1 MPTHQIH
8 DKLTRKLLENRPT
21 LIALLRRHLPPEVM
35 DKLDLTTLKDCKET
49 AINRDWKLS
58 QNDIVL
64 SCQVKNK
71 KGSYVYLLIEHQ
83 STPDRFMPARML
95 HYKMNVLSKYL
106 GGTVKREKLPNVLGL
121 VLYHGQ
127 KPYPYAKDVFS
138 CFEDEELAKKD
149 MMGSMHLIDLPSM
162 PEDKILQEVDED
174 TLLKL
179 LLKHARNKDF
189 VKKMSAIMCSH
200 PKIFISLSLEQVKF
214 VLEQVK
220 FVLEY
225 ILTLGKGKP
234 QNAETMKAAM
244 NEMYGAPEGEKF
256 FSLMDYF
263 REEARQKAQQEG
275 LQKGLKEGKHST
287 LAALVKKGLIS
298 QEVADDMVAD
308 TA

>member
-1 MPTHQIH
+1 MSPHQIH
-8 DKLTRKLLENRPT
+8 DKLTRKLLESRPT
-21 LIALLRRHLPPEVM
+21 VLALLRRHLPPEVM
-35 DKLDLTTLKDCKET
+35 DKLDLTTLKACKEI

-106 GGTVKREKLPNVLGL
+106 GGTVKREKLPNVFGL

-127 KPYPYAKDVFS
+127 KAYPYAKDIFS
-138 CFEDEELAKKD
+138 CFEDEELARKD
-149 MMGSMHLIDLPSM
+149 MMGPMRLIDLPSM

-179 LLKHARNKDF
+179 LLKYSRDKDF
-189 VKKMSAIMCSH
+189 IRKMVAFMHSH

-214 VLEQVK
+214 NK
-220 FVLEY
+220 
-225 ILTLGKGKP
+225 
-234 QNAETMKAAM
+234 
-244 NEMYGAPEGEKF
+244 
-256 FSLMDYF
+256 
-263 REEARQKAQQEG
+263 
-275 LQKGLKEGKHST
+275 
-287 LAALVKKGLIS
+287 
-298 QEVADDMVAD
+298 
-308 TA
+308 